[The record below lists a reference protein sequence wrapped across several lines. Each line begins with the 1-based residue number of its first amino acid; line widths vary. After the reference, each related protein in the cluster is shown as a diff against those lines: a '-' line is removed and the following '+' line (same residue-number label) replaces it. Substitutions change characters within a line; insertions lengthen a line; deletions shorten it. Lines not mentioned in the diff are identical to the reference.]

1 MAFSGIE
8 SGIAEAPP
16 TPFKWYIRN
25 GRNGPKA
32 ALGGGAKGQKLPFV
46 DSYFWLALIRLSNKV
61 GKRKTISPGSFIWGA
76 RRSTSFAVVHL
87 QLLL

>member
-32 ALGGGAKGQKLPFV
+32 ALGGGRQGPEAAV
-46 DSYFWLALIRLSNKV
+46 
-61 GKRKTISPGSFIWGA
+61 
-76 RRSTSFAVVHL
+76 RR
-87 QLLL
+87 QLLLASLNQTFQ